1 MEDVKLSLQRSHSLY
16 DRAGDQHYQCISA
29 LIKSMRRGDDNAAL
43 YWLVRMLEGGEDP
56 LFIARRIVVFASE
69 DVGKLGRLIVMEMA
83 NLPVLLC
90 RLSWYRSC

>member
-1 MEDVKLSLQRSHSLY
+1 MEDVRRSLQRSHSLY

-29 LIKSMRRGDDNAAL
+29 LIKSMRGGDTNASL

-69 DVGKLGRLIVMEMA
+69 DVGKLGGEGQQR
-83 NLPVLLC
+83 
-90 RLSWYRSC
+90 RW